1 MPAEVQTEQ
10 NKANARR
17 AYEAISQGNLD
28 AFYETVDPN
37 IVDHSGLPGIPPG
50 LEGVRQWFSTLRSA
64 FPDLRINAEDIIAEG
79 DKVVARY
86 SVTGTHQGEFW
97 GIGPTGKQVTFSG
110 IDIVRVADGKLV
122 EHWGEIDALGLMQQ
136 LGAIPA
142 PGQ

>member
-1 MPAEVQTEQ
+1 MLAEAQTEQ

-17 AYEAISQGNLD
+17 AYEIISQGNLD

-37 IVDHSGLPGIPPG
+37 IVDHSGLPGIPQG

-86 SVTGTHQGEFW
+86 GVTGTHQGEFW

>member
-1 MPAEVQTEQ
+1 MLVETQTEQ

-28 AFYETVDPN
+28 AFYATVDPS
-37 IVDHSGLPGIPPG
+37 IVDHSGLPGLAPG
-50 LEGVRQWFSTLRSA
+50 LEGVKQWFNTLRSA
-64 FPDLRINAEDIIAEG
+64 FLDLRIDAEDIIAEG

-122 EHWGEIDALGLMQQ
+122 EHWGEVNTLGLMQQ